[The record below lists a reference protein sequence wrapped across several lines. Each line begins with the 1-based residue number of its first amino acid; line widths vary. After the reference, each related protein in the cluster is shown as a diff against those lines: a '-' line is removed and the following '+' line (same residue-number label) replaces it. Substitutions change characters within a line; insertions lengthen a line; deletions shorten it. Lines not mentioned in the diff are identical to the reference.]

1 MGKPGFPIP
10 LLEGFALPH
19 PPAGGGVGKPGF
31 PTPLLEGC
39 ALPHPPAGGGVG
51 EPGSPVFT
59 SGRRGVHQG
68 HPFALGVALEQAQT
82 GGGEG
87 GFDLGCAGVE
97 NAAADQHAA
106 GGQGRG

>member
-1 MGKPGFPIP
+1 M
-10 LLEGFALPH
+10 
-19 PPAGGGVGKPGF
+19 
-31 PTPLLEGC
+31 
-39 ALPHPPAGGGVG
+39 
-51 EPGSPVFT
+51 FT
-59 SGRRGVHQG
+59 SGQRGVHQG